1 MDHSLADTWSQMSI
15 PVKIVMIF
23 MLGMSIY
30 MVYRVVDRVVTFS
43 KAAGETVRFVLSLR
57 EQLRSHRYDEIQKSA
72 QLFQYSPVA
81 KVVGAGTAAFRQG
94 QEALNTKGTHDV
106 GDFDLVDSVNRAIE
120 RVKEREVSSLRKGL
134 SGIGTVATATPFVGL
149 FGTVIG
155 IINAFALLKGN
166 ATIEVIG
173 PAIAEALYATA
184 GGLLIAIFAA
194 MGFNY
199 CTTRVEELTVDMNDV
214 SSEFLD
220 HILREGRS

>member
-1 MDHSLADTWSQMSI
+1 MSI
-15 PVKIVMIF
+15 AVKIVMIF

-30 MVYRVVDRVVTFS
+30 MAYRVIDRIVTYS
-43 KAAGETVRFVLSLR
+43 KAAGETVRFVLGLR
-57 EQLRSHRYDEIQKSA
+57 EQLKHQRYDEVQRVA
-72 QLFQYSPVA
+72 QSFRYSPVA
-81 KVVGAGTAAFRQG
+81 KVVGAGTAAYRQG
-94 QEALNTKGTHDV
+94 QDALSKHGPNDV

-199 CTTRVEELTVDMNDV
+199 CTTRVEELSVDMNDV

>member
-1 MDHSLADTWSQMSI
+1 MDHSLVDIAKNMSI
-15 PVKIVMIF
+15 PVQLVMIF

-30 MVYRVVDRVVTFS
+30 MAYRIIDRMLTYS
-43 KAAGETVRFVLSLR
+43 KASNETVRFVLGLR
-57 EQLRSHRYDEIQKSA
+57 DQLKNHKYEEIQKAA
-72 QLFQYSPVA
+72 QTYPNSPVA
-81 KVVGAGTAAFRQG
+81 KVVGAGTAAYRAG
-94 QEALNTKGTHDV
+94 HEALTHKADHDV
-106 GDFDLVDSVNRAIE
+106 GDFDLVDSVNRSID
-120 RVKEREVSSLRKGL
+120 RVKEREVSNLRKGL
-134 SGIGTVATATPFVGL
+134 AGIGTVATATPFVGL

-184 GGLLIAIFAA
+184 GGLLIAIIAA

-214 SSEFLD
+214 SSEFVD
-220 HILREGRS
+220 HILREGRT

>member
-1 MDHSLADTWSQMSI
+1 MDQSLTDIWEHMSL
-15 PVKIVMIF
+15 PVQIIMFI

-30 MVYRVVDRVVTFS
+30 MLYRVIDRLVTYS
-43 KAAGETVRFVLSLR
+43 KASTETIRFVLGLR
-57 EQLRSHRYDEIQKSA
+57 EQLKNHKYEEIQRAGTAFK
-72 QLFQYSPVA
+72 FSPVA
-81 KVVGAGTAAFRQG
+81 KVVGAGAMAYRAG
-94 QEALNTKGTHDV
+94 HEALTDKGHHDV
-106 GDFDLVDSVNRAIE
+106 GEFDLVDSVNRAIE

-134 SGIGTVATATPFVGL
+134 AGIGTVATATPFVGL
-149 FGTVIG
+149 LGTVVG

-184 GGLLIAIFAA
+184 GGLAVAIVAA
-194 MGFNY
+194 FGFNY

-220 HILREGRS
+220 HILREGRT

>member
-1 MDHSLADTWSQMSI
+1 MDHSLADIWTSMSI
-15 PVKIVMIF
+15 PVKVVMIF

-30 MVYRVVDRVVTFS
+30 MAYRVIDRVVTYA
-43 KAAGETVRFVLSLR
+43 KAAGETVRFVLGLR
-57 EQLRSHRYDEIQKSA
+57 EQLKNGRYDEVQRVA
-72 QLFQYSPVA
+72 QSFRYSPVA
-81 KVVGAGTAAFRQG
+81 KVVGAGTAAYRQG
-94 QEALNTKGTHDV
+94 QEALAKSGPADV

-134 SGIGTVATATPFVGL
+134 AGIGTVATATPFVGL

>member
-1 MDHSLADTWSQMSI
+1 MDQSLAGIWSHMSI
-15 PVKIVMIF
+15 AVKIVMIF

-30 MVYRVVDRVVTFS
+30 MAYRVIDRIITFT
-43 KAAGETVRFVLSLR
+43 KAAGETVRFVLGLR
-57 EQLRSHRYDEIQKSA
+57 EQLKNHRYDEVQRVA
-72 QLFQYSPVA
+72 QSFRYSPVA
-81 KVVGAGTAAFRQG
+81 KVVGAGTAAYRQG
-94 QEALNTKGTHDV
+94 QDALSKSGPNDV

-120 RVKEREVSSLRKGL
+120 RVKEREISSLRKGL
-134 SGIGTVATATPFVGL
+134 AGIGTVATTTPFVGL
-149 FGTVIG
+149 FGTVLG

-199 CTTRVEELTVDMNDV
+199 CTSRVEELTVDMNDV

>member
-1 MDHSLADTWSQMSI
+1 MDQSLSSIWDHMSM
-15 PVKIVMIF
+15 PVKGIMFF

-30 MVYRVVDRVVTFS
+30 MLYRVVDRLVVFT
-43 KAAGETVRFVLSLR
+43 KASSETVRFVLGLR
-57 EQLRSHRYDEIQKSA
+57 EQLKNQRYDEIQRVA
-72 QLFQYSPVA
+72 QGFRYSPVA
-81 KVVGAGTAAFRQG
+81 KVVGAGTAAYRQG
-94 QEALNTKGTHDV
+94 QDALSKSGPHDV
-106 GDFDLVDSVNRAIE
+106 GEFDLVDSVNRAIE

-134 SGIGTVATATPFVGL
+134 AGIGTVATATPFVGL
-149 FGTVIG
+149 LGTVIG

-184 GGLLIAIFAA
+184 GGLLVAIIAA

-220 HILREGRS
+220 HILREGRG